1 MTTKIRNLNLAA
13 MVAALYAMYEA
24 TIGAAIRTLTTNGS
38 SENVFLQ
45 TMRWCFWKA
54 SAASTGQTNNEF
66 LETVPQSI
74 RGNVRAAI
82 ANVESYFSNPKYS
95 GVPLAT
101 LGVNTLANCVRVLA
115 KLGTDDQNKAF
126 SFAKGQVAEGLIAI
140 RTEIDAATDEI
151 HGYNRAQLAD
161 VFRTMPSAEAQVMYQ
176 YLNSTATTASELQ
189 AKLAHHLAE
198 GISTAAADDATTGIG
213 DDDSVPRLLH
223 GFDATVPAGFSV
235 VPTIA
240 ERQREQI
247 AA

>member
-54 SAASTGQTNNEF
+54 SAASTGQTNTAF
-66 LETVPQSI
+66 LETVPQSV
-74 RGNVRAAI
+74 RGNVRI
-82 ANVESYFSNPKYS
+82 SIDRVESYFSNPKYS

-115 KLGTDDQNKAF
+115 GLGTNDQIAAF
-126 SFAKGQVAEGLIAI
+126 SFAKGQVAEGLISI
-140 RTEIDAATDEI
+140 RTEIDAADQET
-151 HGYNRAQLAD
+151 HGYTKAELAD
-161 VFRTMPSAEAQVMYQ
+161 AFRTMPSAEAQVMYQ
-176 YLNSTATTASELQ
+176 YLNSTAIDASELQ

-198 GISTAAADDATTGIG
+198 GISTATDDAATGIG
-213 DDDSVPRLLH
+213 DDDSVPRVLH
-223 GFDATVPAGFSV
+223 GFGVGDQAGFSV
-235 VPTIA
+235 VQTIA
-240 ERQREQI
+240 EQQREQI